1 MAFPRVFISSTC
13 YDLGE
18 IRDGLVDFVKS
29 FGYEPVLSEKG
40 DVFFHPDL
48 HTHESCLREV
58 DNCQLLILVIGGR
71 FGGKY
76 LADKKKSIVNAEY
89 QAAKQCGIPV
99 FSFIKRDVLD
109 DHRLYEK
116 NKDNREV
123 VAKITFPS
131 IDRQE
136 HCRDIFEF
144 INDVRLSPV
153 NNGYF
158 PFEFA
163 RDIEAA
169 LRKQW
174 AGMMFDFLSKRRLHN
189 ELRVATSLIENLT
202 LAGKKTEELL
212 ENIYRHL
219 DKEKADK
226 NIKSLDAELE
236 ASKFFRH
243 IMNRWNLES
252 LTANSVEEVLGLDSA
267 INWIQ
272 FLVKAFGFEFKKL
285 NLGTEKEP
293 IHSNALLGPPDEGG
307 GRFGFETSLL
317 SDEPELARSFSVYR
331 TLTGEQKR
339 KVLSQFVLFRE
350 RPSA

>member
-29 FGYEPVLSEKG
+29 FGYEPILSEKG

-58 DNCQLLILVIGGR
+58 DNCQLFILVIGGR

-76 LADKKKSIVNAEY
+76 IADKKKSIVNAEY

-123 VAKITFPS
+123 VGKITFPS
-131 IDRQE
+131 VDRQE
-136 HCRDIFEF
+136 HCREIFEF
-144 INDVRLSPV
+144 INEVRLSPV
-153 NNGYF
+153 NNGYS

-174 AGMMFDFLSKRRLHN
+174 AGMMFDFLSKRRLQN

-202 LAGKKTEELL
+202 LAGRKTEELL
-212 ENIYRHL
+212 EYIYRHL

-236 ASKFFRH
+236 ASKFFTQV
-243 IMNRWNLES
+243 MNRWGLKN
-252 LTANSVEEVLGLDSA
+252 LTAKSVEQVLNVDDGID
-267 INWIQ
+267 WIQ
-272 FLVKAFGFEFKKL
+272 FLVSFFGFAVKKI
-285 NLGTEKEP
+285 NLGTDKKPE
-293 IHSNALLGPPDEGG
+293 HTHALLGPMDEGDAT
-307 GRFGFETSLL
+307 FGFEINSPG
-317 SDEPELARSFSVYR
+317 DEPEFAKAFSVYK
-331 TLTGEQKR
+331 TLTKEQKR
-339 KVLSQFVLFRE
+339 KVLSQFVKE
-350 RPSA
+350 DPSA